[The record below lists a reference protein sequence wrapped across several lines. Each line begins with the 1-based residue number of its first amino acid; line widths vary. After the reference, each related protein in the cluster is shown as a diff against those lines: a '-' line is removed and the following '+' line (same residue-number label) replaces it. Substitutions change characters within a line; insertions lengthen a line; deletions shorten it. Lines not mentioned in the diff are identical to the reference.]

1 MTRRH
6 RKSRNF
12 ALILILFLFSVSVIG
27 NVDSRLHIGGHVW
40 EEDALDSGIEGVEPE
55 PSQTMEPPSRI
66 AATEDLSKVRS
77 QEVFGIDVDARTFD
91 AGTVEVPAVDSK
103 ALIVAD
109 VDTEKAESET
119 ALEESVKAAEAEA
132 ADTKGLAAEAT
143 SETAPSAKEES
154 EPETEPAVQVA
165 VEVPEV
171 KEEPAPKPEPEPQ
184 RPSIL
189 VHTVRSGETLWD
201 IANSYGISVDTILS
215 ANDIAN
221 SNRIQVG
228 QELKVLTVKG
238 VLHTVAVGE
247 SLWEISQ
254 RYKISMDEIVR
265 ANSISNPSRIQPAT
279 QIVIPGAT
287 QIRPRDVLV
296 VNGQLQRAFDWP
308 LRGRLSSPF
317 GPRWGTMHNGI
328 DLAVPTGTS
337 VRAAADGRVTFSGW
351 NGGYGYLVIID
362 HGNGVETRYAHHSR
376 NVVQVGQRVER
387 GQIVAYSGNTGN
399 STGPHLHFEIRYRG
413 TPVDPQRYLR

>member
-12 ALILILFLFSVSVIG
+12 ALIGILFLFSVSVIG
-27 NVDSRLHIGGHVW
+27 NVDSRLHIGGNYW
-40 EEDALDSGIEGVEPE
+40 EDSSFDSGIEAVDHSEVVPVVDLPERVED
-55 PSQTMEPPSRI
+55 SGDIQ
-66 AATEDLSKVRS
+66 ASKAR
-77 QEVFGIDVDARTFD
+77 EVFGINVEARVFDSGVLDDSATLLDTKAAPAEQSLEDSDV
-91 AGTVEVPAVDSK
+91 ESK
-103 ALIVAD
+103 V
-109 VDTEKAESET
+109 V
-119 ALEESVKAAEAEA
+119 ESVAIVEDEVVEEAVSAAEAIE
-132 ADTKGLAAEAT
+132 
-143 SETAPSAKEES
+143 
-154 EPETEPAVQVA
+154 
-165 VEVPEV
+165 
-171 KEEPAPKPEPEPQ
+171 PKPEPVVVAVIEEVVEAPPVHEAPAPEPE
-184 RPSIL
+184 PEPEKPAIL
-189 VHTVRSGETLWD
+189 LHTVRSGETLWD

-228 QELKVLTVKG
+228 QELKVLTVRG
-238 VLHTVAVGE
+238 VLHTVSVGE
-247 SLWEISQ
+247 SLWEIAQ
-254 RYKISMDEIVR
+254 RYKISMDEIVT

-296 VNGQLQRAFDWP
+296 VNGQLQRAFAWP

-328 DLAVPTGTS
+328 DLAVPTGTP
-337 VRAAADGRVTFSGW
+337 VKAASEGRVTFSGY

-376 NVVQVGQRVER
+376 NIVQVGQRVDR
-387 GQIVAYSGNTGN
+387 GQTIAYSGNTGN
-399 STGPHLHFEIRYRG
+399 STGPHLHFEIRHRG
-413 TPVDPQRYLR
+413 APVDPQRFLR